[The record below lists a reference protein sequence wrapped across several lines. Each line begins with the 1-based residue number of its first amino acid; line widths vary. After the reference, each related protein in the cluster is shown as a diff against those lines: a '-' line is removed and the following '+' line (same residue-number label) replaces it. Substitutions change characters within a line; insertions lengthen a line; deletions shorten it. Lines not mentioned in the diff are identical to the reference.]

1 MNAATETKS
10 PTINR
15 SDTESG
21 LALNTELAL
30 GEVIYSGRSAAPIV
44 RFAIVPLDGICD
56 LPIHE
61 RLARA
66 QQRAQCYLRQALRRW
81 ALRTSAAAELD
92 SGLLALVEELNASG
106 RVDLAQVAADTA
118 GRDAETL
125 LPRAI
130 RLARRLG
137 AAGSGPAARAFVQL
151 LDRELDGLEA
161 IYPPTPLQ
169 RMDVAAA
176 QRTAR
181 DFFVTAQLPLAERR
195 ARAVVRMSR
204 LPLADLVQIGAE
216 ALLHATDR
224 FDPSFAVPF
233 AAYAHRWVTQR
244 ISRAE
249 PSADLI
255 RLPQRV
261 YQARS
266 DVRQAITEA
275 VTEGVATR
283 VPALATHL
291 GLPER
296 VVRAVLQS
304 NVPVVSLDGVTGRIL
319 EETWVD
325 EGGERVDEQAEHRD
339 RAAVVR
345 RALDTC
351 PARERAVLSQ
361 LFGIGCP
368 QRSVDQ
374 IAKELGLSAARVY
387 QIRDVEIRRL
397 RRPSV
402 AKELVAYA

>member
-1 MNAATETKS
+1 
-10 PTINR
+10 
-15 SDTESG
+15 
-21 LALNTELAL
+21 
-30 GEVIYSGRSAAPIV
+30 
-44 RFAIVPLDGICD
+44 
-56 LPIHE
+56 
-61 RLARA
+61 
-66 QQRAQCYLRQALRRW
+66 
-81 ALRTSAAAELD
+81 
-92 SGLLALVEELNASG
+92 
-106 RVDLAQVAADTA
+106 
-118 GRDAETL
+118 
-125 LPRAI
+125 
-130 RLARRLG
+130 
-137 AAGSGPAARAFVQL
+137 
-151 LDRELDGLEA
+151 
-161 IYPPTPLQ
+161 
-169 RMDVAAA
+169 
-176 QRTAR
+176 
-181 DFFVTAQLPLAERR
+181 
-195 ARAVVRMSR
+195 MSR

-224 FDPSFAVPF
+224 FDPSFKVPF

-249 PSADLI
+249 PSADLV

-283 VPALATHL
+283 VPVLATHL

-319 EETWVD
+319 EETWID

-351 PARERAVLSQ
+351 PARERAILSQ

-374 IAKELGLSAARVY
+374 IAKALGLSAARVY